1 MSLIYN
7 RRNLKRFI
15 IASVVV
21 TGLAATYK
29 YYVKGED
36 DDEEEEVKEMLGEY
50 RLLITTFLC
59 ETLLK
64 RLQYLFLKTPSLF

>member
-36 DDEEEEVKEMLGEY
+36 EEEEEKKEMLGENISA
-50 RLLITTFLC
+50 LITT
-59 ETLLK
+59 
-64 RLQYLFLKTPSLF
+64 S